1 MGTLIRNGLNLSP
14 ELFEMFFHDLAY
26 PLDTLLTIITY
37 LTNHNDLLMPLL
49 YLCLESGENFGRL
62 ILVLRENATIFKCY
76 PELQSFL

>member
-37 LTNHNDLLMPLL
+37 LTNHSDLLVPLL
-49 YLCLESGENFGRL
+49 YLYLESGENFGCL
-62 ILVLRENATIFKCY
+62 ILVLRENAAIFKCY
-76 PELQSFL
+76 P